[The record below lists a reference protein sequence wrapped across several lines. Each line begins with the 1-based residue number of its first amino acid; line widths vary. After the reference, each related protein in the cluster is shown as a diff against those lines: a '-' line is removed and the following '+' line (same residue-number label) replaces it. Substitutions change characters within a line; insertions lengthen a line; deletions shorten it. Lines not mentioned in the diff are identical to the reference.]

1 MQTEFVSVGQQLK
14 DELAK
19 KTFDGGPAVQFLED
33 KQPAP
38 APAAKAAP
46 PPAPEP
52 EPVAEEPAPAP
63 PQQDRLADFEKRL
76 AKLQTVGLKTQ
87 QEREA
92 LKAEREAFRA
102 EQEEYRKFQEI
113 RARAKED
120 PVAWAELGGF
130 KPDEYATTLVEKGSF
145 SPERKRLI
153 EQQQKINEL
162 EQWRQEQ
169 IAAQQKAAADAQM
182 NQVISEMRQFE
193 PEKFDLVHRTNAYKE
208 VMAEYQRHWEATAA
222 ASDDGEGEMLTPE
235 EAFSRVES
243 RLEKMY
249 APLLESPKFKSK
261 LGQGVG
267 AETSAA
273 TSSQSAARKS
283 PGTITNKLKASS
295 AAPRQMTEA
304 ERLQKAGELLL
315 AQMYGRK

>member
-1 MQTEFVSVGQQLK
+1 MQTEFVSVGEQLK
-14 DELAK
+14 QELANK
-19 KTFDGGPAVQFLED
+19 SFDGGPAVQFLED
-33 KQPAP
+33 KP
-38 APAAKAAP
+38 APAAPAPRAAP
-46 PPAPEP
+46 APAPEP
-52 EPVAEEPAPAP
+52 EPVVEEAPAPAP
-63 PQQDRLADFEKRL
+63 QPDRLADFEKRL
-76 AKLQTVGLKTQ
+76 AKLQNVGLKTQ

-92 LKAEREAFRA
+92 LKAERDAFRA
-102 EQEEYRKFQEI
+102 EQEEFRKFQEI

-169 IAAQQKAAADAQM
+169 VAAQQKAAADAQM
-182 NQVISEMRQFE
+182 AQVVREMSQFE
-193 PEKFDLVHRTNAYKE
+193 PEKFDLVHRTNSYQE

-222 ASDDGEGEMLTPE
+222 ASEDGEGEMLTPE

-243 RLEKMY
+243 RLEKQY
-249 APLLESPKFKSK
+249 APLLESPKFRSK

-273 TSSQSAARKS
+273 TSQQPAARKS

-315 AQMYGRK
+315 AQMYGRR